1 MALRKEKRVRKRRG
15 SRMHGY
21 GRIGQHRKGGQRG
34 GKGKTGGKK
43 HDWTYVTAKDPKRF
57 VKHGFHRHD
66 KLRQSHQTI
75 NVGEL
80 DTNIDRFTKEAPS
93 PEAGPITVDLTA
105 HGVDKVLGAGN
116 ITIPLTVTA
125 PLFTHRAAEKI
136 KAAGGKVKG
145 NIQEPTKHP
154 APSLQPKPTGA
165 PKPKP
170 KPKPKPRT
178 TAAKKAAAK
187 KPAAKKAAAKKP
199 AAKKAAAKKPA
210 AKKAAAKKPAAKKP
224 TAKKTPAKSK
234 RATGSKAKS

>member
-1 MALRKEKRVRKRRG
+1 MALRKEKRVRQQRG

-21 GRIGQHRKGGQRG
+21 GRVGQHRKGGQRG

-57 VKHGFHRHD
+57 GKHGFHRHG

-80 DTNIDRFTKEAPS
+80 VTNLGRFTKEVTS
-93 PEAGPITVDLTA
+93 PEAGPINVDLTA

-116 ITIPLTVTA
+116 ITIPLAVTA

-145 NIQEPTKHP
+145 DIQEPTKHQT
-154 APSLQPKPTGA
+154 PSLQPKPVAA

-170 KPKPKPRT
+170 KPQPKPRAT
-178 TAAKKAAAK
+178 TAK
-187 KPAAKKAAAKKP
+187 KP
-199 AAKKAAAKKPA
+199 
-210 AKKAAAKKPAAKKP
+210 AAKKPAAKKP
-224 TAKKTPAKSK
+224 AAKKPAAKKPAAKKPKAKTSTAKKPSAKSK